1 MARTDDLHVVP
12 DPVTGGWKLTR
23 AGRRVAGHRTQEALE
38 AYGRRLA
45 RKNKV
50 DLVTHGRDGRIL
62 SKDSYGN
69 EGSAKDTEH

>member
-1 MARTDDLHVVP
+1 MAHTDDLHVVP

-23 AGRRVAGHRTQEALE
+23 AGRRVAGHSTQESVE
-38 AYGRRLA
+38 VIGRRFA

-50 DLVTHGRDGRIL
+50 DLVTYGRDGRIL

-69 EGSAKDTEH
+69 EGSARDTEH